1 MKNVGIASAI
11 LACSIALQAQAVE
24 KPDLDSL
31 RGFRIGSECTELNS
45 AYSAFFR
52 EAGREP
58 DGNVC
63 GYVVPAQF
71 SRTFKDIETQDRIET
86 LGLKFG
92 PDGRLWH
99 VSTVIQWKRRRG
111 PRPDLAIKSLQDRF
125 GVPPLFEDSRNDPV
139 TQAWKRDQ
147 GISQSIVV
155 AAWSNRPAPWKGSV
169 NVAIPRSICNS
180 ETSPDRRQLCLMKTA
195 SRQTDDWTA
204 RLGQLS
210 GVVTRANL
218 VLEPD
223 VTQQMSLEMELAGAD
238 AKEAASSKRES
249 DAAAKKRAAEAIP
262 KL

>member
-1 MKNVGIASAI
+1 MKNAGIAAAI
-11 LACSIALQAQAVE
+11 LACSIALQAQTVE
-24 KPDLDSL
+24 KLDLDSL
-31 RGFRIGSECTELNS
+31 RGFRIGSTCTELNA
-45 AYSAFFR
+45 AYAAFFK

-71 SRTFKDIETQDRIET
+71 SRTFKDIETQDRNET
-86 LGLKFG
+86 LSLKFD

-99 VSTVIQWKRRRG
+99 VSTIIRWKRGQG

-125 GVPPLFEDSRNDPV
+125 GVPPLFDDSRNDPV
-139 TQAWKRDQ
+139 TQAWARDR

-169 NVAIPRSICNS
+169 NVAIPRSICSS
-180 ETSPDRRQLCLMKTA
+180 ETSPDRRQLCLVKTA
-195 SRQTDDWTA
+195 SRQLHDWTT

-210 GVVTRANL
+210 GVVTKANL
-218 VLEPD
+218 VLEPE
-223 VTQQMSLEMELAGAD
+223 VTEHMNLEMEVAGAE
-238 AKEAASSKRES
+238 AKEAASSKREA